1 MSTGGD
7 RVSPLSW
14 PARLYIAAVLLVAVI
29 AAAGALHTRPDLST
43 LLLITVLFA
52 VLDPLSTVSLARGV
66 TLSASFPVSLA
77 AAILLGPCG
86 AAVVGLGSLAWQ
98 PARPPWP
105 KRLFNAAELAVAAA
119 AAGAVYR
126 MLGGDA
132 VLTADDFPWV
142 LPVVGL
148 AALAHS
154 AVNAGLVA
162 GVLRLAEGV
171 PLRRGLRSALSSG
184 LAGYL
189 LYGVFGLLMA
199 VLWSSPVGAFA
210 ALLVLLPLL
219 VARWAFGQYAAEREA
234 YERTMRALVAT
245 VEAKDLY
252 TRGHSERVALGVE
265 LIGRQVGLP
274 EPRVEVLRFAGMLH
288 DLGKVGVP
296 TALLRKGGRLT
307 ADEYAQIAEH
317 PARGVEMVREIAF
330 LHEALTGIAHHHER
344 LDGKGYPDGL
354 AGEDIPYFAR
364 VIGVA
369 DAFDAMTTTRAY
381 RSARGT
387 EEAIAELRAG
397 AGTQFDPALVD
408 AFVAA
413 IAEQGWQRGEVAEQ
427 PSIGPVSFDHD
438 DPLTAAERG

>member
-1 MSTGGD
+1 MN
-7 RVSPLSW
+7 PLSR
-14 PARLYIAAVLLVAVI
+14 PARVYIAAVLLVAVT
-29 AAAGALHTRPDLST
+29 AAAGVVHTRPDLST
-43 LLLITVLFA
+43 LLLIGVLFA
-52 VLDPLSTVSLARGV
+52 VLDPLSTVSLGRGI

-86 AAVVGLGSLAWQ
+86 AALVSLGSLAWQ

-105 KRLFNAAELAVAAA
+105 KRVFNAAELAVAAA

-126 MLGGDA
+126 ALGGEA
-132 VLTADDFPWV
+132 VLRAADFPMV
-142 LPVVGL
+142 LPVVAL

-171 PLRRGLRSALSSG
+171 PLRRGLRSTLSSG

-189 LYGVFGLLMA
+189 LYGLFGLLMA

-219 VARWAFGQYAAEREA
+219 VARWAFEQYAAEREA
-234 YERTMRALVAT
+234 YERTVRALVAT
-245 VEAKDLY
+245 VEAKDPY

-274 EPRVEVLRFAGMLH
+274 EQRTELLRFAGMLH
-288 DLGKVGVP
+288 DMGKVGVR
-296 TALLRKGGRLT
+296 TALLRKGGGLSG
-307 ADEYAQIAEH
+307 AEFAEIAQH
-317 PARGVEMVREIAF
+317 PGRGVEMVRDIAF
-330 LHEALTGIAHHHER
+330 LHEALSGIAHHHER
-344 LDGKGYPDGL
+344 LDGRGYPDGL
-354 AGEDIPYFAR
+354 AGEQIPYFAR
-364 VIGVA
+364 VIAVA

-381 RSARGT
+381 RRARGIS
-387 EEAIAELRAG
+387 EAIGELRDG
-397 AGTQFDPALVD
+397 AGTQFEPALVE

-413 IAEQGWQRGEVAEQ
+413 VGAHGWEPGEAVAQ
-427 PSIGPVSFDHD
+427 IPVGPVLFDHD
-438 DPLTAAERG
+438 DPVGAGERG